1 MHLTKIKKNIS
12 FHSIFIHLKLFE
24 FTLVAVPFKNNNV
37 KLTFFFFFYLGTT
50 PARVEAHN
58 SEVVTLW
65 VLPGQLQTED
75 PSSCSF
81 PVVSAGNCLLCKGWR
96 RDHVLKNDLIYQK
109 V

>member
-65 VLPGQLQTED
+65 VLPWSAADRRSFILFLSSGQCWEL
-75 PSSCSF
+75 PS
-81 PVVSAGNCLLCKGWR
+81 V
-96 RDHVLKNDLIYQK
+96 
-109 V
+109 